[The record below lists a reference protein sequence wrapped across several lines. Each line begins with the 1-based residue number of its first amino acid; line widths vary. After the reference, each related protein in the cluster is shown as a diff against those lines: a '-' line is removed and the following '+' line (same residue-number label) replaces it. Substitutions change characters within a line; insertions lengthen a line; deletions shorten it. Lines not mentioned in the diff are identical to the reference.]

1 MDSFFLLCSASL
13 PTAPASMQDWDAFC
27 RTFPVTLNGD
37 PPSKEQCIK
46 AGFPH
51 YRPYYHKWRDL
62 QLRQRTQYIQCK
74 HCACLVNGG
83 SCIAL
88 KFFWVFFHA
97 LLTYIIYIILLTFC
111 CSSYRSFCWQ
121 ETWTTNKP
129 TGDGL
134 LKAWVPPQQKIE
146 DNSPLICS
154 IAEQKWKGLALK
166 DFGEEKGKG
175 KCTYHLDS
183 NHLLKGSE
191 YFYVH
196 IMTDAFLFFFSQVL
210 SHLCPSVKGILSVI
224 ITDNNFRS

>member
-83 SCIAL
+83 SCVAL
-88 KFFWVFFHA
+88 KFF
-97 LLTYIIYIILLTFC
+97 
-111 CSSYRSFCWQ
+111 
-121 ETWTTNKP
+121 
-129 TGDGL
+129 
-134 LKAWVPPQQKIE
+134 
-146 DNSPLICS
+146 
-154 IAEQKWKGLALK
+154 
-166 DFGEEKGKG
+166 
-175 KCTYHLDS
+175 
-183 NHLLKGSE
+183 
-191 YFYVH
+191 
-196 IMTDAFLFFFSQVL
+196 LFFFPCTPHLHYLYYITYFLLSIIQV
-210 SHLCPSVKGILSVI
+210 ILLAGNV
-224 ITDNNFRS
+224 TPLKQPEYRGH